1 MKKSIVTLGMLA
13 SVFAI
18 SLTSCKDAESNVKQ
32 TQEEVLDA
40 RVDLMESKNEAA
52 EALEKFKLDIY
63 EKLSNNNKKIRDLRV
78 KEIKG
83 TSKEKEDYTVR
94 IDDLQTKNEALKSKL
109 DAYTSYDASSYE
121 TFKSELQENADVLEK
136 EFQELEKKN

>member
-13 SVFAI
+13 LVFAV
-18 SLTSCKDAESNVKQ
+18 SLTSCKDAETNVKQ

-52 EALEKFKLDIY
+52 EALEKFKLDVY
-63 EKLSNNNKKIRDLRV
+63 EKISDNNKNIRDLRV

-83 TSKEKEDYTVR
+83 TTKEKEDYTKKM
-94 IDDLQTKNEALKSKL
+94 DELEAKNEALKSKL
-109 DAYTSYDASSYE
+109 DAYTSYDESSYE
-121 TFKSELQENADVLEK
+121 TFKNDLQKNADALEQ
-136 EFQELEKKN
+136 EFQELKNKN

>member
-63 EKLSNNNKKIRDLRV
+63 EKLSDNNKKIRDLRV

>member
-18 SLTSCKDAESNVKQ
+18 SLTSCKNAESNVKQ

-63 EKLSNNNKKIRDLRV
+63 EKLSDNNKKIRDLRV

>member
-63 EKLSNNNKKIRDLRV
+63 EKLSDNNKKIRDLRV

-136 EFQELEKKN
+136 EFQELEKEN

>member
-63 EKLSNNNKKIRDLRV
+63 EKLSDNNKKIRDLRV

-83 TSKEKEDYTVR
+83 TSKEKEDYTFH

>member
-63 EKLSNNNKKIRDLRV
+63 EKLSDNNKKIRDLRV

-83 TSKEKEDYTVR
+83 TSKEKEDYMVR

>member
-1 MKKSIVTLGMLA
+1 MKKSIITLGMLA
-13 SVFAI
+13 SILAVSF
-18 SLTSCKDAESNVKQ
+18 TSCKNAESNVKQ

>member
-1 MKKSIVTLGMLA
+1 MKKSIVTFGMLA
-13 SVFAI
+13 SVFAVA
-18 SLTSCKDAESNVKQ
+18 LTSCKDAESNVKQ

-63 EKLSNNNKKIRDLRV
+63 EKLSDNNKKIRDLRV

-83 TSKEKEDYTVR
+83 TSKERENYTVR

-121 TFKSELQENADVLEK
+121 TFKSELQENAATLEK
-136 EFQELEKKN
+136 EFQELESQN

>member
-1 MKKSIVTLGMLA
+1 MKKSIVSLGMLTA
-13 SVFAI
+13 VFAL

-63 EKLSNNNKKIRDLRV
+63 EKLSDNNKKIRDLRV

-94 IDDLQTKNEALKSKL
+94 IDELQTKNEALKSKL
-109 DAYTSYDASSYE
+109 DAYTSYDAASYE
-121 TFKSELQENADVLEK
+121 TFKTELRENADSLEK
-136 EFQELEKKN
+136 EFQELENQN

>member
-13 SVFAI
+13 SILAL

-63 EKLSNNNKKIRDLRV
+63 EKLSDNNKKIRDLRV

-121 TFKSELQENADVLEK
+121 TFKNDLQENADVLER
-136 EFQELEKKN
+136 EFQELENQK

>member
-63 EKLSNNNKKIRDLRV
+63 EKLSDNNKKIRDLRV

-121 TFKSELQENADVLEK
+121 TFKSELQENADVLKE

>member
-13 SVFAI
+13 SVFAV

-52 EALEKFKLDIY
+52 EAIEKFKLDIY
-63 EKLSNNNKKIRDLRV
+63 EKISDNNKKIRDLRV

-83 TSKEKEDYTVR
+83 TSKEKEDYTLR
-94 IDDLQTKNEALKSKL
+94 IDDLQTKNEALKAKL
-109 DAYTSYDASSYE
+109 DAYTSYDESSYQ
-121 TFKSELQENADVLEK
+121 TFKNDLQQNLDDLESDFK
-136 EFQELEKKN
+136 RLQK

>member
-1 MKKSIVTLGMLA
+1 MKKSIITLGMLA
-13 SVFAI
+13 SILAVSF
-18 SLTSCKDAESNVKQ
+18 TSCKDAESNVKQ

-63 EKLSNNNKKIRDLRV
+63 EKISNNNKKIRDLRV

-109 DAYTSYDASSYE
+109 DAYTSYDESSYE
-121 TFKSELQENADVLEK
+121 TFKNDLKENADALEK
-136 EFQELEKKN
+136 EFENLENQN

>member
-1 MKKSIVTLGMLA
+1 MKKSIVTLGILA
-13 SVFAI
+13 SFLAVSF
-18 SLTSCKDAESNVKQ
+18 TSCKDAESNVKE

-52 EALEKFKLDIY
+52 AALEKFKLDIY
-63 EKLSNNNKKIRDLRV
+63 EKISDNNEKIRDLRV

-83 TSKEKEDYTVR
+83 SSKEKEDYTNR
-94 IDDLQTKNEALKSKL
+94 INDLQTKNEALKSKL

-121 TFKSELQENADVLEK
+121 TFKNDLKENADALEK
-136 EFQELEKKN
+136 EFQELENQN

>member
-1 MKKSIVTLGMLA
+1 MKKSIITLGMLA
-13 SVFAI
+13 SILAVSF
-18 SLTSCKDAESNVKQ
+18 TSCKDAESNVKQ

-63 EKLSNNNKKIRDLRV
+63 EKLSDNNKKIRDLRV

>member
-1 MKKSIVTLGMLA
+1 MKKSIITLGMLA
-13 SVFAI
+13 SILAVSF
-18 SLTSCKDAESNVKQ
+18 TSCKDAESNVKQ

-52 EALEKFKLDIY
+52 EALEQFKLDIY
-63 EKLSNNNKKIRDLRV
+63 EKISDNDKKIRDLRV

-83 TSKEKEDYTVR
+83 TSKEKEDYAVR

-109 DAYTSYDASSYE
+109 DAYTSYDETSYE
-121 TFKSELQENADVLEK
+121 TFKNDLKENAATLEQEFEKLEK
-136 EFQELEKKN
+136 QN